1 MDRCYESLELTEGT
15 VLYYMSGMSELRAEA
30 MQRAKGQ
37 CEWAYCSDSKWLEL
51 AHIQGIGMGGN
62 KKRKFDIN
70 NVAILCKHHHDIYD
84 GRQRV
89 GTSVAYRDL
98 LKGFLKRESHL

>member
-1 MDRCYESLELTEGT
+1 MENLSQIREHALK
-15 VLYYMSGMSELRAEA
+15 RA
-30 MQRAKGQ
+30 GGS
-37 CEWAYCSDSKWLEL
+37 CEWAYCNDNKWLEL

-62 KKRKFDIN
+62 KKRKFDLN

-98 LKGFLKRESHL
+98 LKGFLKRESQL

>member
-1 MDRCYESLELTEGT
+1 MTQLQDMREHALE
-15 VLYYMSGMSELRAEA
+15 RANY
-30 MQRAKGQ
+30 K
-37 CEWAYCSDSKWLEL
+37 CEWAYCTDNSWLEL

-70 NVAILCKHHHDIYD
+70 NVCILCKHHHDIYD

-98 LKGFLKRESHL
+98 LTAYLKLSR

>member
-1 MDRCYESLELTEGT
+1 MTESLSDIREIAIE
-15 VLYYMSGMSELRAEA
+15 RAGN
-30 MQRAKGQ
+30 R
-37 CEWAYCSDSKWLEL
+37 CEWAYCGDNKWLEL
-51 AHIQGIGMGGN
+51 AHIQGIGMGGS

-70 NVAILCKHHHDIYD
+70 NVAILCKYHHDIYD

-98 LKGFLKRESHL
+98 LKGFLKRESNL